1 MCRDLVTALR
11 SFARHQ
17 AESQPDDAPYEPG
30 GVLSIPDSSF
40 WFTAGHAGGA
50 SPAVALKETAAYAAC
65 QAAARREVVPRP
77 GEA

>member
-40 WFTAGHAGGA
+40 WFTAGHAGG
-50 SPAVALKETAAYAAC
+50 LELRLGNFRAC
-65 QAAARREVVPRP
+65 CRP
-77 GEA
+77 